1 MKDKLA
7 APGDPR
13 ALYLR
18 ERQEAD
24 DTLGRA
30 LALVRLLR
38 DRCPWDQKQTTQSL
52 RPYLLEEAHEV
63 AEAINVEDDASL
75 KKELGDLLLNVAFQ
89 IILAEERG
97 AFSTKDVIAALEEK
111 MVARHPHVFGDSESP
126 PDWEA
131 MKAAERTSEA
141 VLQNEHGETGIE
153 PFEGISVGLDPLSRA
168 ARVQERMAAFGFD
181 WESVEGALA
190 KVREEIVELQQVADT
205 SLAFDIGDA
214 SATVEEEAGDL
225 LFAAANTARLA
236 GAHPANALLV
246 SISKFEN
253 RCRRMIELAEMRGI
267 DWETVGIKTLD
278 QLWDEVKQE
287 GL

>member
-1 MKDKLA
+1 
-7 APGDPR
+7 
-13 ALYLR
+13 
-18 ERQEAD
+18 
-24 DTLGRA
+24 
-30 LALVRLLR
+30 
-38 DRCPWDQKQTTQSL
+38 
-52 RPYLLEEAHEV
+52 
-63 AEAINVEDDASL
+63 
-75 KKELGDLLLNVAFQ
+75 
-89 IILAEERG
+89 
-97 AFSTKDVIAALEEK
+97 
-111 MVARHPHVFGDSESP
+111 
-126 PDWEA
+126 
-131 MKAAERTSEA
+131 
-141 VLQNEHGETGIE
+141 
-153 PFEGISVGLDPLSRA
+153 
-168 ARVQERMAAFGFD
+168 MAAFGFD

-190 KVREEIVELQQVADT
+190 MVREEIVELQQVADT

>member
-1 MKDKLA
+1 MSRKVKFKNLPDSFERLME
-7 APGDPR
+7 
-13 ALYLR
+13 LVEHLR
-18 ERQEAD
+18 
-24 DTLGRA
+24 GPNG
-30 LALVRLLR
+30 
-38 DRCPWDQKQTTQSL
+38 CPWDRKQNHVSL
-52 RPYLLEEAHEV
+52 KQMLLEECYELI
-63 AEAINVEDDASL
+63 EAIDQDDSR
-75 KKELGDLLLNVAFQ
+75 K
-89 IILAEERG
+89 IAEEMG
-97 AFSTKDVIAALEEK
+97 DMLGHIAFHCQIAQEAGEFEPKQVFRTINDKLER
-111 MVARHPHVFGDSESP
+111 RHPHVFGDSESP